1 MTPRRW
7 YLLMTWGYLMIQ
19 STLKLKLD
27 NRAAL
32 ARRVSRNRNHAIGQL
47 WFKHIR
53 GRLNKDADPP
63 SEPWPR
69 APKQQMFPWR

>member
-1 MTPRRW
+1 
-7 YLLMTWGYLMIQ
+7 MIQ

-27 NRAAL
+27 KRAAL

-47 WFKHIR
+47 WFQHIR
-53 GRLNKDADPP
+53 ARLNKGADPP
-63 SEPWPR
+63 SAPWPP

>member
-1 MTPRRW
+1 M
-7 YLLMTWGYLMIQ
+7 GVSMIQ
-19 STLKLKLD
+19 SILKLKLD

-47 WFKHIR
+47 WFQHIHA
-53 GRLNKDADPP
+53 RLNKGADPP
-63 SEPWPR
+63 SAPWPP